1 MKKFILDTYSDFL
14 ILNDGPAAVT
24 RFSEAS
30 NNLISHDRFTRFLNS
45 GDYGGKELWKLTKPL
60 IRSAKSNE
68 KCILVLD
75 DSIEEKPYTKESEVI
90 CWHYSHAKGRC
101 VKGIEILT
109 LLLVYGDAV
118 IPFSYEVIQK
128 PIEYCDLATRKH
140 KRKSAISKNE
150 LARSLIQRAI
160 EGGIKF
166 DTILADNWFCC
177 GETLDFIQ
185 QHNKKFIFGIKSNRN
200 IYDSFDDRE
209 NDIKTKLSEADL
221 EEGDVV
227 PVCLNLLEFQVRIMK
242 KVFTNEN
249 GTQGTLYLVTN
260 DASLNAENI
269 YNTYQERWKIEV
281 YHKSLKNNVSLAK
294 SPTKVKRSQLNHI
307 FAALY
312 AFVQLESLK
321 LKNMKNHFQ
330 MKREIHIYS
339 LKMASEKL
347 KEIRKMAG

>member
-30 NNLISHDRFTRFLNS
+30 NNLISHDKFTRFLNG
-45 GDYGGKELWKLTKPL
+45 GDYGGKDLWGLCKSL
-60 IRSAKSNE
+60 IRSAESNE
-68 KCILVLD
+68 KCTLVLD
-75 DSIEEKPYTKESEVI
+75 DSIEEKPYTKESDVV

-109 LLLVYGDAV
+109 LLLVYDDAV
-118 IPFSYEVIQK
+118 IPFSYEVVQK
-128 PIEYCDLATRKH
+128 PVEFCELESKKK
-140 KRKSAISKNE
+140 KRMSMISKNE
-150 LARSLIQRAI
+150 LARSLIQKAI
-160 EGGIKF
+160 DAGIKF

-177 GETLDFIQ
+177 AETLSFI
-185 QHNKKFIFGIKSNRN
+185 NELGKDFIFGIKSNRN

-209 NDIKTKLSEADL
+209 NGIKTKLSQADL

-260 DASLNAENI
+260 HASLNADTL
-269 YNTYQERWKIEV
+269 YSTYQKRWKIEV

-321 LKNMKNHFQ
+321 LKNSKNHFQ

-339 LKMASEKL
+339 LKKAAEKL
-347 KEIRKMAG
+347 KEMRNMAA

>member
-1 MKKFILDTYSDFL
+1 MKKFILDTYSDLL
-14 ILNDGPAAVT
+14 IINEGPAVVT

-30 NNLISHDRFTRFLNS
+30 NNLISHDRFTRFLNG
-45 GDYGGKELWKLTKPL
+45 GDYGGKELWNLSKPL
-60 IRSAKSNE
+60 IRAAEANE

-75 DSIEEKPYTKESEVI
+75 DSIEEKPYTKESEVV
-90 CWHYSHAKGRC
+90 CWHYSHSKGRC
-101 VKGIEILT
+101 VKGLEILT
-109 LLLVYGDAV
+109 LLLVYEDAV
-118 IPFSYEVIQK
+118 IPFSYEVIEK
-128 PIEYCDLATRKH
+128 PIEYCDLETKKV
-140 KRKSAISKNE
+140 KRMSMISKNE
-150 LARSLIQRAI
+150 LARSLIQKAI
-160 EGGIKF
+160 DAGIKF

-177 GETLDFIQ
+177 GETLNFINNL
-185 QHNKKFIFGIKSNRN
+185 NKKFIFGIKSNRN
-200 IYDSFDDRE
+200 LYGSIDDRE
-209 NDIKTKLSEADL
+209 NGIKTKLSEADL
-221 EEGDVV
+221 EEDDIV
-227 PVCLNLLEFQVRIMK
+227 PVFLNVLDFQVRIMK

-260 DASLNAENI
+260 DASLNAVDL
-269 YNTYQERWKIEV
+269 YSTYQERWKIEV

-321 LKNMKNHFQ
+321 LKNKKNHFQ

-347 KEIRKMAG
+347 REMRKMAS